1 MALQA
6 LASNRDS
13 SAISKT
19 LPQRGHFGRLK
30 LGVALARAVLKDAWY
45 AAWTIMAISLDAP
58 SPHPTVPTKHALC
71 GATAT
76 VA

>member
-30 LGVALARAVLKDAWY
+30 LWAAVARAVILEDAWY
-45 AAWTIMAISLDAP
+45 AAWTIMAISFDAP
-58 SPHPTVPTKHALC
+58 SPHPAQ
-71 GATAT
+71 AS
-76 VA
+76 